1 MKYNLT
7 IHRLLPTQYGNLT
20 IEQLTTIAT
29 NNKGCNLTVSPTD
42 LPHVR
47 YELEVFHDKTTVK
60 RHSGAMP
67 VMLLATYDKSEL
79 KTTIESVSQIS
90 IEVAIALL
98 TGYIIGAS
106 YAQNVG

>member
-7 IHRLLPTQYGNLT
+7 IHRLLPTEYGNLT

-42 LPHVR
+42 LTHVR
-47 YELEVFHDKTTVK
+47 YELEVFHDKVTVK
-60 RHSGAMP
+60 RHSGAMQ

-90 IEVAIALL
+90 IDVAVALL

-106 YAQNVG
+106 YAKS

>member
-98 TGYIIGAS
+98 TGYIIGYS
-106 YAQNVG
+106 RLNFT